1 MELLFPEA
9 DGVPLLSIGDL
20 LVIVVV
26 VVLLFRAV
34 ELAVVVVVVFPV
46 FLIDVLSSTFLS
58 CASEVRVFSATTL
71 RDGEF
76 LS

>member
-34 ELAVVVVVVFPV
+34 ELAVVVVVFPV

>member
-26 VVLLFRAV
+26 VVLLFRPG
-34 ELAVVVVVVFPV
+34 ELAVVVVVFPV

>member
-1 MELLFPEA
+1 MELRFPEV

-26 VVLLFRAV
+26 VVLLFRPG
-34 ELAVVVVVVFPV
+34 ELAVVVVVFPV